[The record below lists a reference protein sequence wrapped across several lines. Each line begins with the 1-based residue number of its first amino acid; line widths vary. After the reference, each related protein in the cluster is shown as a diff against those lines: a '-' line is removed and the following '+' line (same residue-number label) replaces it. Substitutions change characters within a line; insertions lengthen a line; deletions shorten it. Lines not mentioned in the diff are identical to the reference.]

1 MEFSRPEYWRGQP
14 RPSVTLVHSER
25 VTAIMTTQNA
35 SGQSRSPAPMKRPPS
50 PSPPRHCSLCPRTR
64 VLSGLIQRAVQPLSL
79 CARLLPLRRDLR
91 AHLCCSRCPDA
102 LPSQGGVRSR
112 CLRGPHSVYHPPIRC
127 SRVSPGV
134 SVAAVSVVRRRL
146 CEALFQLPWVNTLRV
161 VRFCVLRN
169 QRRALHGG
177 CTSVFTLPPTG
188 HAGSL
193 RGLLIGTC
201 CFLCFVS
208 FRAAI
213 LMGVKSYSLWFS
225 FPFPS

>member
-1 MEFSRPEYWRGQP
+1 MTPWTTQSVEFSRPEYWRGQP

-25 VTAIMTTQNA
+25 VTAIMTTKNA
-35 SGQSRSPAPMKRPPS
+35 SGQRRSPAPMKRPLPH
-50 PSPPRHCSLCPRTR
+50 PAASLLPVPTDTR
-64 VLSGLIQRAVQPLSL
+64 PLGPHTAGRAVPVPVCPASSTAQGPPGSSVLQQVSG
-79 CARLLPLRRDLR
+79 RPSFPRR
-91 AHLCCSRCPDA
+91 SQIA
-102 LPSQGGVRSR
+102 LPAWT
-112 CLRGPHSVYHPPIRC
+112 HSVYHPPIRC

-146 CEALFQLPWVNTLRV
+146 CEALFQLPWVNALRV
-161 VRFCVLRN
+161 VRFCVLRK

-177 CTSVFTLPPTG
+177 CTSVFPLPPAV

-208 FRAAI
+208 F
-213 LMGVKSYSLWFS
+213 
-225 FPFPS
+225 